1 MEGYPKED
9 IFKYHKSAKAA
20 NAPISMS
27 LVGMVT
33 VPVSIG
39 LLWLGFQTNWVVI
52 FVFAVTVAALLFAV
66 TLAQQ
71 ILAIQLTSDQENMLA
86 ISEPI
91 REGAEGFF
99 RTQYG
104 TISRLSVLLFFSILG
119 IYSFRQTTPEQDAA
133 GISKTLLA
141 LITAFSFLL
150 GAACSGLAGYTGMW
164 VSVRANVRVAAQAR
178 HSMRASLYVALRAG
192 AFAALIVVG
201 LTVLGVTFL
210 FALCHVL
217 LSSGNNEAMKP
228 SDVPMLLVGY
238 GFGASF
244 VALFAQLGGGI
255 FTKAAD
261 VGADLVGKI
270 EQNIPEDDPRNPAVI
285 ADLVGD
291 NVGDCAARGAD
302 LFESIAAEIIS
313 AMILG
318 ATMAKKADL
327 TNEEMTGFMTFPL
340 VVHCMDL
347 VVSAI
352 GILSVRR
359 DAPVQ
364 TPPED
369 PLEVMKKGYMVSLG
383 LAVVG
388 FGVACYTM
396 LSVAAYPSAWLYFY
410 ACGLIGMLSAYLFV
424 WISQYYTDYK
434 YRPVRQVAEASS
446 TGHGTNVI
454 AGVALG
460 MESTAMPV
468 LVISVAIVSA
478 YWCGKMSGLT
488 DKDGALC
495 GGLFGTA
502 VATMGMLSTAAYVL
516 AMDIFGPIADNA
528 GGIVEMSNQPPHVRD
543 ITDQLD
549 SVGNTTKATTKG
561 FAIGSAALASF
572 LLFSAYMDEV
582 SAFTGKPF
590 VTVDIAIPEV
600 FVGGLLGSMLVY
612 LFSAWACKAVGKSAQ
627 EVVEEVRRQF
637 LERPGI
643 MTYQEKPDHG
653 RCVSIVAASALREM
667 TAPGLLAVSM
677 PIAVGVIFRQ
687 VGLATHQEMLGAK
700 VVAGFLMFA
709 TVSGILMALF
719 LNTAGGAWDNA
730 KKYIETGALGG
741 KGSETH
747 KAAVTGDTVGDPFK
761 DTAGPSIHVLIKMLA
776 TITLVMAPLFLD

>member
-1 MEGYPKED
+1 MLVSKIGPD
-9 IFKYHKSAKAA
+9 MLPQVSGTV
-20 NAPISMS
+20 ISI
-27 LVGMVT
+27 VC
-33 VPVSIG
+33 VP
-39 LLWLGFQTNWVVI
+39 LCL
-52 FVFAVTVAALLFAV
+52 ALLFLGLQTNTVALMVFVV
-66 TLAQQ
+66 TCASLYFAYQMALN
-71 ILAIQLTSDQENMLA
+71 ILAINIAADQENMFLV
-86 ISEPI
+86 SEPI

-104 TISRLSVLLFFSILG
+104 TISRFSVVLFICIII
-119 IYSFRQTTPEQDAA
+119 IYSFRQLTPEQEQA
-133 GISKTLLA
+133 GISKGLLA
-141 LITAFSFLL
+141 TITGISFLL
-150 GAACSGLAGYTGMW
+150 GAFCSGIAGYSGMW
-164 VSVRANVRVAAQAR
+164 VSVRANIRVAGEAR
-178 HSMRASLYVALRAG
+178 KSMRAALYVALRAG
-192 AFAALIVVG
+192 GFAALVVVG
-201 LTVLGVTFL
+201 LTVMGVTFL
-210 FALCHVL
+210 FCVCHALL
-217 LSSGNNEAMKP
+217 GAGSGGSMK
-228 SDVPMLLVGY
+228 STDIPMLLVGY

-255 FTKAAD
+255 YTKAAD
-261 VGADLVGKI
+261 VGADLVGKV
-270 EQNIPEDDPRNPAVI
+270 ESDIPEDDPRNPAVI

-318 ATMAKKADL
+318 ASMAKKANL
-327 TNEEMTGFMTFPL
+327 TSSETIGFMMFPL

-347 VVSAI
+347 VVSGI
-352 GILSVRR
+352 GIISVSR
-359 DAPVQ
+359 DAPISNIV
-364 TPPED
+364 ED
-369 PLEVMKKGYMVSLG
+369 PLEVMKKGYRVSLV
-383 LAVVG
+383 LAVIG
-388 FGVACYTM
+388 FGIACNTM
-396 LSVAAYPSAWLYFY
+396 LSISSAPNAWIYFY
-410 ACGLIGMLSAYLFV
+410 GCGLIGVGSAYLFV

-434 YRPVRQVAEASS
+434 YRPVRQIAESS
-446 TGHGTNVI
+446 TTGHGTNVI

-468 LVISVAIVSA
+468 IVISVAIVSA
-478 YWCGKMSGLT
+478 YWCGRMSGLVDANGT
-488 DKDGALC
+488 PC

-528 GGIVEMSNQPPHVRD
+528 GGIVEMSSQPANVREV
-543 ITDQLD
+543 TDSLD
-549 SVGNTTKATTKG
+549 AVGNTTKATTKG

-582 SAFTGKPF
+582 SAFTAKPF
-590 VTVDIAIPEV
+590 NHVDIAVPEV

-627 EVVEEVRRQF
+627 EVVKEVRRQF
-637 LERPGI
+637 EERPGI
-643 MTYQEKPDHG
+643 MTYQDKPDYD
-653 RCVSIVAASALREM
+653 RCVSIVAKSALREM
-667 TAPGLLAVSM
+667 TAPGILAVSM
-677 PIAVGVIFRQ
+677 PIIVGVTLRFGGLQTRQ
-687 VGLATHQEMLGAK
+687 TRLGPK
-700 VVAGFLMFA
+700 VVASFLMLA
-709 TVSGILMALF
+709 TVAGILMALF

-730 KKYIETGALGG
+730 KKYVETGAYGG